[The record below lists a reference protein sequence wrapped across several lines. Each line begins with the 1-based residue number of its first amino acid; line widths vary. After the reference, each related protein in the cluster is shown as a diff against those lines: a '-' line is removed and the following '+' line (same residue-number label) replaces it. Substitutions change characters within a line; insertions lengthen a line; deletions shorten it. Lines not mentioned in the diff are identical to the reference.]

1 MGSLVESHWWSVLK
15 NIRWYNLIKTYMR
28 KIWLN
33 LIKTYQYRWLN
44 ISMLRINSTEWKLR
58 WGRVK
63 MYFGGNLWKWIL
75 LPLAS
80 SWQLMPDSGMAS
92 KVAIWVGSDKVK
104 QLRIPRS
111 DSPVNLALKLC
122 RMFWCLWNHPKTLY
136 SRQSWFILS
145 LNRLLNISVEYW
157 RIIWEFIFEYWRRF
171 VQNGGIFGESYFQSH
186 PILTRYHYRLPTHY
200 LWI

>member
-1 MGSLVESHWWSVLK
+1 MKKSFNIYQK
-15 NIRWYNLIKTYMR
+15 NIRWLI
-28 KIWLN
+28 

-92 KVAIWVGSDKVK
+92 KVAIWVGLDKVK
-104 QLRIPRS
+104 QLGDRPS
-111 DSPVNLALKLC
+111 DSPVNLALKVSKLHHQRMLGPLHFISDTSRYDLALIC
-122 RMFWCLWNHPKTLY
+122 RIFRVWHFSTLSFSRFINLSIFFIRIYWNCW
-136 SRQSWFILS
+136 SM
-145 LNRLLNISVEYW
+145 
-157 RIIWEFIFEYWRRF
+157 
-171 VQNGGIFGESYFQSH
+171 G
-186 PILTRYHYRLPTHY
+186 
-200 LWI
+200 

>member
-33 LIKTYQYRWLN
+33 LIKTYLYRWLN

-111 DSPVNLALKLC
+111 DCPVNLALKLC
-122 RMFWCLWNHPKTLY
+122 RMFWCLWNHPKFKVDLY
-136 SRQSWFILS
+136 YHWIDYWIF
-145 LNRLLNISVEYW
+145 LLNIGGL
-157 RIIWEFIFEYWRRF
+157 FE
-171 VQNGGIFGESYFQSH
+171 NISLNIGGGLCKTVGFFENHISN
-186 PILTRYHYRLPTHY
+186 PIPS
-200 LWI
+200 